1 MKHLCTILAFYC
13 AVQVVGAQQKVIDMH
28 VHLWNGAVSI
38 RAYEHK
44 LDSTHQEVTRFGGIL
59 IASRDDT
66 LNTRQKNDELVALS
80 KQYPKL
86 FPICSVHPLNGEFA
100 FRELRR
106 LASLSVKIVKLHP
119 HTQDFDVTDEIVPR
133 LCKLAGDLGITIL
146 MDNANIKPGDSENL
160 FNLAVN
166 CSGTRFIFA
175 HIGAFNFRFWNII
188 LAARTA
194 KNFYRDNIYFDISAT
209 VVVMADSMSALT
221 SSFLALTSHNSPS
234 SGQ

>member
-119 HTQDFDVTDEIVPR
+119 HTQDFEVTDEIVPR

-175 HIGAFNFRFWNII
+175 HIGAFNFRFWKHYFGC
-188 LAARTA
+188 T
-194 KNFYRDNIYFDISAT
+194 YREK
-209 VVVMADSMSALT
+209 
-221 SSFLALTSHNSPS
+221 FLP
-234 SGQ
+234 